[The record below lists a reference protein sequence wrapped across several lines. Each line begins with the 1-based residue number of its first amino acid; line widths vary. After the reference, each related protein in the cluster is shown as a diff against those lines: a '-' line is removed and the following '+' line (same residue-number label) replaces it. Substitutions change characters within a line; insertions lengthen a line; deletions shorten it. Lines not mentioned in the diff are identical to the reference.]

1 MRNTVKFGMVSA
13 DKIMLS
19 SAGIGLLDVYSTIDD
34 GLSKGELILY
44 TKAIR
49 KVNKGEKLNR
59 RDLKVFDRIDQLTM
73 NVHGMCLKDSQVT
86 KARIKAAKRYGMQF
100 IDRDGL
106 VDHMNMA
113 LGLTD
118 DSSEEVVE
126 VELDPIME
134 CLEANMCSDC
144 MNKVHQAG
152 FKIANQI
159 PLTEDDV
166 WIMQEASSIVFEELG
181 FSFDDTVIG
190 DALIEACDRLG
201 IKYNCHSEMNSDSP
215 VRPNAYHY
223 H

>member
-1 MRNTVKFGMVSA
+1 MKNTVKFGMISA

-19 SAGIGLLDVYSTIDD
+19 GSGIALLDVQRTIKEE
-34 GLSKGELILY
+34 LSQAELALY
-44 TKAIR
+44 TKAI
-49 KVNKGEKLNR
+49 NKINQREKLNR
-59 RDLKVFDRIDQLTM
+59 KDLRVLDRIDQLTM
-73 NVHGMCLKDSQVT
+73 DMHGLCLKDSQVT
-86 KARIKAAKRYGMQF
+86 KARMKAAKRYGMQF

-113 LGLTD
+113 LGVTD
-118 DSSEEVVE
+118 EFSEDESGV
-126 VELDPIME
+126 DPIME

-144 MNKVHQAG
+144 MDKVHQAS

-159 PLTEDDV
+159 PLMEDDV

-181 FSFDDTVIG
+181 FSFDDSEIG
-190 DALIEACDRLG
+190 NALIEACDRLG

-215 VRPNAYHY
+215 IRTNAYNY

>member
-1 MRNTVKFGMVSA
+1 MRNSVKFGMVSA

-19 SAGIGLLDVYSTIDD
+19 SNGIRLFDVKCSIEE
-34 GLSKGELILY
+34 GLSQEELALCK
-44 TKAIR
+44 KAIN
-49 KVNKGEKLNR
+49 KVSQGVKLNR
-59 RDLKVFDRIDQLTM
+59 KDLKVLDRIDQLTM
-73 NVHGMCLKDSQVT
+73 DVHGICLKDSKVT

-106 VDHMNMA
+106 VDHKNMA

-118 DSSEEVVE
+118 ESSEEVAE
-126 VELDPIME
+126 FDPIME
-134 CLEANMCSDC
+134 CLNANMCSDC
-144 MNKVHQAG
+144 MNKVHQAA

-159 PLTEDDV
+159 ALTEDDV
-166 WIMQEASSIVFEELG
+166 WIMQEASSILFEELG
-181 FSFDDTVIG
+181 FSFDDSEIG

-215 VRPNAYHY
+215 IRPNAYRY

>member
-1 MRNTVKFGMVSA
+1 MKNTVKFGMVSA

-19 SAGIGLLDVYSTIDD
+19 ESGIALLDVHSTIKE
-34 GLSKGELILY
+34 GLSQAELALY
-44 TKAIR
+44 TKAI
-49 KVNKGEKLNR
+49 NKINQGVKLNR
-59 RDLKVFDRIDQLTM
+59 KDLRVLDRIDQLTM
-73 NVHGMCLKDSQVT
+73 DVHGLCLKDSQVT
-86 KARIKAAKRYGMQF
+86 KARMKAAKRYGMKF
-100 IDRDGL
+100 SDRDGL

-118 DSSEEVVE
+118 ECNEDES
-126 VELDPIME
+126 DFDQIME

-144 MNKVHQAG
+144 IDKVHHAS

-181 FSFDDTVIG
+181 FSFDGSEIG

-201 IKYNCHSEMNSDSP
+201 VKYNCHSEMNSDSP
-215 VRPNAYHY
+215 ARSNAYRY

>member
-1 MRNTVKFGMVSA
+1 MKNTVKFGMVSA

-19 SAGIGLLDVYSTIDD
+19 GSGIALLDVQRTIKEE
-34 GLSKGELILY
+34 LSPAELALY
-44 TKAIR
+44 TKAIN
-49 KVNKGEKLNR
+49 KVNQREKLNR
-59 RDLKVFDRIDQLTM
+59 KDLRVLDRIDQLTM
-73 NVHGMCLKDSQVT
+73 DVHGLCLKDSQVT
-86 KARIKAAKRYGMQF
+86 KARMKAAKRYGIKF

-113 LGLTD
+113 LGLVD
-118 DSSEEVVE
+118 ECSEDESDF
-126 VELDPIME
+126 DPIME

-144 MNKVHQAG
+144 IDKVHEAS

-159 PLTEDDV
+159 SLTEDDV

-181 FSFDDTVIG
+181 FSFDDSEIG
-190 DALIEACDRLG
+190 NALIEACDRFG

-215 VRPNAYHY
+215 IRPNAYRY

>member
-1 MRNTVKFGMVSA
+1 MKNTVKLGMISA

-19 SAGIGLLDVYSTIDD
+19 GSGIALLDVHSTIKE
-34 GLSKGELILY
+34 GLSQEELALY
-44 TKAIR
+44 TKAIN
-49 KVNKGEKLNR
+49 KVNQSKKLNR
-59 RDLKVFDRIDQLTM
+59 KDLKVLDRIDQLTM
-73 NVHGMCLKDSQVT
+73 DVHGLCLKDSQVT
-86 KARIKAAKRYGMQF
+86 KARMKAAKRYGMQF

-118 DSSEEVVE
+118 ECNEDES
-126 VELDPIME
+126 DFDQIME

-144 MNKVHQAG
+144 IDKVHEAS

-181 FSFDDTVIG
+181 FSFDGSEIG

-201 IKYNCHSEMNSDSP
+201 IKYNCHSEMNLDSP
-215 VRPNAYHY
+215 IRPNAYRY

>member
-19 SAGIGLLDVYSTIDD
+19 STGIGLLDVHETIKE
-34 GLSKGELILY
+34 GLSQEDLELY
-44 TKAIR
+44 TRAIN
-49 KVNKGEKLNR
+49 KVSQGVKLNR
-59 RDLKVFDRIDQLTM
+59 KDLKVLDRIDQLTM
-73 NVHGMCLKDSQVT
+73 DVHGICLKDSKVT

-118 DSSEEVVE
+118 ESSEDEAE
-126 VELDPIME
+126 FDPIME
-134 CLEANMCSDC
+134 CLNANMCSDC
-144 MNKVHQAG
+144 MNKVHQAA

-159 PLTEDDV
+159 ALTEDDV

-181 FSFDDTVIG
+181 FSFDDSEIG
-190 DALIEACDRLG
+190 EALIEACDRLG

-215 VRPNAYHY
+215 IRQNAYLY

>member
-19 SAGIGLLDVYSTIDD
+19 STGIGLLDVHETIKE
-34 GLSKGELILY
+34 GLSQEDLELY
-44 TKAIR
+44 TRAIN
-49 KVNKGEKLNR
+49 KVSQGVKLNR
-59 RDLKVFDRIDQLTM
+59 KDLKVLDRIDQLTM
-73 NVHGMCLKDSQVT
+73 DVHGICLKDSKVT

-118 DSSEEVVE
+118 ESSEDEAE
-126 VELDPIME
+126 FDPIME
-134 CLEANMCSDC
+134 CLNANMCSDC
-144 MNKVHQAG
+144 MNKVHQAA

-159 PLTEDDV
+159 ALTEDDV

-181 FSFDDTVIG
+181 FSFDDSEIG
-190 DALIEACDRLG
+190 EALIEACDRLG
-201 IKYNCHSEMNSDSP
+201 IKYNCHSEINSDSP
-215 VRPNAYHY
+215 IRQNAYLY

>member
-19 SAGIGLLDVYSTIDD
+19 GTGIGLLDVHSTIEE
-34 GLSKGELILY
+34 GLSQEELALY
-44 TKAIR
+44 TKAIN
-49 KVNKGEKLNR
+49 KVSQGVKLNR
-59 RDLKVFDRIDQLTM
+59 KDLKVLDRIDQLTM
-73 NVHGMCLKDSQVT
+73 DVHGICLKDSQAT

-118 DSSEEVVE
+118 DSSEEE
-126 VELDPIME
+126 AEFDPIME
-134 CLEANMCSDC
+134 CLNANMCSDC
-144 MNKVHQAG
+144 MNKVHQAA

-181 FSFDDTVIG
+181 FSFDGSEIG

-215 VRPNAYHY
+215 VRSNAYRY

>member
-1 MRNTVKFGMVSA
+1 MKNTVKLGMVSA

-19 SAGIGLLDVYSTIDD
+19 GSGVALLDVHSTIEE
-34 GLSKGELILY
+34 GLTREELALY
-44 TKAIR
+44 TKAIN
-49 KVNKGEKLNR
+49 KVSQGAKLNR
-59 RDLKVFDRIDQLTM
+59 KDLKVLDRIDRLTM
-73 NVHGMCLKDSQVT
+73 DVHGICLKDSQAT

-118 DSSEEVVE
+118 ECNDQESDF
-126 VELDPIME
+126 DPIME
-134 CLEANMCSDC
+134 CLNANMCSDC
-144 MNKVHQAG
+144 IDKVHQAS

-159 PLTEDDV
+159 ALTEDDV
-166 WIMQEASSIVFEELG
+166 WIMQEASSIIFEELG
-181 FSFDDTVIG
+181 FSFDDSEIG

-201 IKYNCHSEMNSDSP
+201 VKYNCHSEMNSDSP
-215 VRPNAYHY
+215 IRPNAYRY

>member
-1 MRNTVKFGMVSA
+1 MKNTVKFGMVSA

-19 SAGIGLLDVYSTIDD
+19 GTGIRLLDVHSTIEE
-34 GLSKGELILY
+34 GLSQEELALY
-44 TKAIR
+44 TKAIN
-49 KVNKGEKLNR
+49 KVSQGVKLNR
-59 RDLKVFDRIDQLTM
+59 KDLKVLDRIDQLTM
-73 NVHGMCLKDSQVT
+73 DVHGICLKDSKVT
-86 KARIKAAKRYGMQF
+86 KARMKAAKRYGMQF

-113 LGLTD
+113 LGITD
-118 DSSEEVVE
+118 DSSEEE
-126 VELDPIME
+126 AFFDPITE

-144 MNKVHQAG
+144 MDKVHQAA
-152 FKIANQI
+152 FKIANQF

-181 FSFDDTVIG
+181 YSIDDTLIG

-201 IKYNCHSEMNSDSP
+201 IKYNCLSEMKPDSP
-215 VRPNAYHY
+215 IRPNAYRY